1 MPDDRAKPDDREHVA
16 CVELSALPLQLL
28 LLDHPSWREHP
39 VAVVEADRPQA
50 KLLWVNERAR
60 ALRVLPGMRFA
71 AARSLAPQLRAS
83 VVGADRIE
91 RAVADL
97 FALLLDFSPRIEL
110 GHAGSGGKGEQ
121 DQPGTFW
128 VDPSGMVLLWG
139 DLDAWA
145 TAMHAALSHAGY
157 AAMVVVGFHRFRCLA
172 IARAA
177 VLRSS
182 DARDSQA
189 KVWVISDRRREA
201 RMASSVPLDR
211 LAISPRLRDDLA
223 GLGVR
228 TLGEFMA
235 LPGPELRVR
244 FGVEAER
251 LHQRGSDGHWA
262 PLQARALVDPVRE
275 QIELDP
281 PEGDLSRLL
290 FRIKPVLERL
300 LEQLAGRGSAM
311 SALHLRMCLDHAEP
325 IEQRLEPAA
334 PTLDTMQ
341 MLELLRLRLDALQL
355 HAAVESF
362 ALELEG
368 QRADPRQIALFRAQ
382 VRRDLEAADRA
393 LARLTAAL
401 GPEAV
406 TRPQLR
412 PAHLPE
418 ARCSW
423 VPISHVRFPEAR
435 NMQIEGE
442 LAPRIRR
449 VLARPRLLPPRSRHE
464 PDGWIIEPELGP
476 VEQMQGPFR
485 ASGGWWVR
493 EVERDYYFAWT
504 RSRAILWVF
513 YDRPRRRWFLH
524 GWLE

>member
-1 MPDDRAKPDDREHVA
+1 MPAKAPAEDRERVA
-16 CVELSALPLQLL
+16 CVELPALPLQLL
-28 LLDHPSWREHP
+28 LLDQPSWREHP

-83 VVGADRIE
+83 VIAADRIE
-91 RAVADL
+91 RAIADL
-97 FALLLDFSPRIEL
+97 FALLIDFSPRVEP
-110 GHAGSGGKGEQ
+110 AERE
-121 DQPGTFW
+121 QPGTFW
-128 VDPSGMVLLWG
+128 VDPSGMVMLWG
-139 DLDAWA
+139 ELDSWA
-145 TAMHAALSHAGY
+145 AAMHAALRQAGY
-157 AAMVVVGFHRFRCLA
+157 VATVVVGFHRFRCHA
-172 IARAA
+172 IARAQVA
-177 VLRSS
+177 QHQRAS
-182 DARDSQA
+182 
-189 KVWVISDRRREA
+189 VWVLSDRRREA
-201 RMASSVPLDR
+201 RMAAVVPLDR

-244 FGVEAER
+244 FGIEAER
-251 LHQRGSDGHWA
+251 LHQRGCDGHWA
-262 PLQARALVDPVRE
+262 PMQARELVDPVRARL
-275 QIELDP
+275 ELEP
-281 PEGDLSRLL
+281 PEADLSRLL

-300 LEQLAGRGSAM
+300 LEQLAERGSAM
-311 SALHLRMCLDHAEP
+311 SALQLQLELDHADS

-341 MLELLRLRLDALQL
+341 TLELLRLRLDALAL
-355 HAAVESF
+355 PAAVESF
-362 ALELEG
+362 TLALEG

-393 LARLTAAL
+393 LARVRAAL

-418 ARCSW
+418 ARSSW
-423 VPISHVRFPEAR
+423 VPAAHVRFPEAR

-442 LAPRIRR
+442 LPPRMRR
-449 VLARPRLLPPRSRHE
+449 LLHRPRLLPPRPRNE

-476 VEQMQGPFR
+476 VERLHGPYR

-493 EVERDYYFAWT
+493 EVERDYYFAET
-504 RSRAILWVF
+504 RSGVVLWVF
-513 YDRPRRRWFLH
+513 YDRPRRRWFVH

>member
-1 MPDDRAKPDDREHVA
+1 MPDDREQVA
-16 CVELSALPLQLL
+16 CVELPALPLQLL
-28 LLDHPSWREHP
+28 LLDHPTWREHP

-83 VVGADRIE
+83 VIGAERVE

-110 GHAGSGGKGEQ
+110 GESEH
-121 DQPGTFW
+121 PGTFW

-139 DLDAWA
+139 DIGAWA
-145 TAMHAALSHAGY
+145 MAMQQALHQAGY
-157 AAMVVVGFHRFRCLA
+157 AATVVVGFHRFRCLA
-172 IARAA
+172 IARAQVVREQQHA
-177 VLRSS
+177 N
-182 DARDSQA
+182 
-189 KVWVISDRRREA
+189 VWVISDARREA
-201 RMASSVPLDR
+201 RMAAGVPLDR
-211 LAISPRLRDDLA
+211 LTISPRLRDDLA

-275 QIELDP
+275 KLELDP
-281 PEGDLSRLL
+281 PEADLARLL

-300 LEQLAGRGSAM
+300 LEQLAARGSAM
-311 SALHLRMCLDHAEP
+311 SALHLRLDLEHASP
-325 IEQRLEPAA
+325 IDERLEPAA

-355 HAAVESF
+355 RAPVESF

-368 QRADPRQIALFRAQ
+368 QRADPRQIVLFRAQ

-393 LARLTAAL
+393 LARLCAAL

-418 ARCSW
+418 ARSSF
-423 VPISHVRFPEAR
+423 VPVNHVRFPESR

-442 LAPRIRR
+442 IAPRIRR
-449 VLARPRLLPPRSRHE
+449 LLARPRLLPPRPRNE

-476 VEQMQGPFR
+476 VEQMHGPFR

-493 EVERDYYFAWT
+493 EVERDYYFAQT
-504 RSRAILWVF
+504 RSKTILWVF
-513 YDRPRRRWFLH
+513 YDRPRRRWFMH

>member
-1 MPDDRAKPDDREHVA
+1 MDVPEDRERVA
-16 CVELSALPLQLL
+16 CIELPALPLQLL
-28 LLDHPSWREHP
+28 MLDQPSWREHP

-83 VVGADRIE
+83 VVGTDRIE

-97 FALLLDFSPRIEL
+97 FALLLDFSPRVEI
-110 GHAGSGGKGEQ
+110 GEA

-139 DLDAWA
+139 DLGAWA
-145 TAMHAALSHAGY
+145 MAMQQALNQAGFAAA
-157 AAMVVVGFHRFRCLA
+157 VIVGFHRFRCLA
-172 IARAA
+172 IARAQ
-177 VLRSS
+177 VLSS
-182 DARDSQA
+182 SSGHAN
-189 KVWVISDRRREA
+189 VWVISDRRREA
-201 RMASSVPLDR
+201 RMAASVPLDR
-211 LAISPRLRDDLA
+211 LAIAPRLRDDLA
-223 GLGVR
+223 GLGIR

-244 FGVEAER
+244 FGVEAEK
-251 LHQRGSDGHWA
+251 LHQRGSDDHWA
-262 PLQARALVDPVRE
+262 PLQARALVDPVCERV
-275 QIELDP
+275 ELEP
-281 PEGDLSRLL
+281 PEADLDRLL

-300 LEQLAGRGSAM
+300 LEQLAERGCAM
-311 SALHLRMCLDHAEP
+311 SALHLRLDLERAEA

-341 MLELLRLRLDALQL
+341 VLELLRLRLDALQL
-355 HAAVESF
+355 KSGVGAAIESF

-368 QRADPRQIALFRAQ
+368 QRTDPRQIALFRTQ

-393 LARLTAAL
+393 IARLCAAL
-401 GPEAV
+401 GSEAV

-418 ARCSW
+418 ARSSF
-423 VPISHVRFPEAR
+423 VPTQHVRFPDAR
-435 NMQIEGE
+435 QMQIEGE
-442 LAPRIRR
+442 HPPRIRR
-449 VLARPRLLPPRSRHE
+449 LLARPRLLPPRPRNE
-464 PDGWIIEPELGP
+464 PDGWIIEPDLGP
-476 VEQMQGPFR
+476 VERLHGPFR

-493 EVERDYYFAWT
+493 EVERDYYFAET
-504 RSRAILWVF
+504 RSKAILWVF
-513 YDRPRRRWFLH
+513 YDRPRRRWYMH

>member
-1 MPDDRAKPDDREHVA
+1 MPDDREQVA
-16 CVELSALPLQLL
+16 CVELPALPLQLL
-28 LLDHPSWREHP
+28 LLDHPTWREHP

-71 AARSLAPQLRAS
+71 SARSLAPQLRAA
-83 VVGADRIE
+83 VIGAERVE

-110 GHAGSGGKGEQ
+110 DE
-121 DQPGTFW
+121 QPGTFW

-139 DLDAWA
+139 DLGAWA
-145 TAMHAALSHAGY
+145 MAIQKALGQAGY
-157 AAMVVVGFHRFRCLA
+157 AATVIVGFHRFRCLA
-172 IARAA
+172 IARAQVVREQPQQSGHA
-177 VLRSS
+177 N
-182 DARDSQA
+182 
-189 KVWVISDRRREA
+189 VWVIADRRREA
-201 RMASSVPLDR
+201 RMAAGVPLDR

-262 PLQARALVDPVRE
+262 PLQARELVDPVRE
-275 QIELDP
+275 QVELDP
-281 PEGDLSRLL
+281 PEGDLGRLL

-300 LEQLAGRGSAM
+300 LEQLAARGSAM
-311 SALHLRMCLDHAEP
+311 SALRLLLGLDHADS

-334 PTLDTMQ
+334 ATLDTMQ
-341 MLELLRLRLDALQL
+341 VLELLRLRLDALQL
-355 HAAVESF
+355 RAAVETF

-382 VRRDLEAADRA
+382 VRRDLEAGDRA
-393 LARLTAAL
+393 LARLCAAL

-418 ARCSW
+418 ARCSF
-423 VPISHVRFPEAR
+423 VPVNHVQFPEPR

-449 VLARPRLLPPRSRHE
+449 LLARPRLLPPRPRNE

-476 VEQMQGPFR
+476 VEEMHGPFR

-493 EVERDYYFAWT
+493 EVERDYYFAQT
-504 RSRAILWVF
+504 RSKTILWVY
-513 YDRPRRRWFLH
+513 YDRPRRRWFMH

>member
-1 MPDDRAKPDDREHVA
+1 MPDDREQVA
-16 CVELSALPLQLL
+16 CVELPALPLQLL
-28 LLDHPSWREHP
+28 LLDHPTWREHP

-83 VVGADRIE
+83 VIGAERVE

-110 GHAGSGGKGEQ
+110 DEQ
-121 DQPGTFW
+121 AGTFW

-139 DLDAWA
+139 DLGAWA
-145 TAMHAALSHAGY
+145 MAIQQALSQAGY
-157 AAMVVVGFHRFRCLA
+157 AATVIVGFHRFRCLA
-172 IARAA
+172 IARAQVVREPLA
-177 VLRSS
+177 NVGHTN
-182 DARDSQA
+182 
-189 KVWVISDRRREA
+189 VWVISDRRREA
-201 RMASSVPLDR
+201 RMAASVPLER
-211 LAISPRLRDDLA
+211 LGISPRLRDDLA

-262 PLQARALVDPVRE
+262 PLQARALVDPVHE
-275 QIELDP
+275 QVEVDP
-281 PEGDLSRLL
+281 PEGDLGRLL

-300 LEQLAGRGSAM
+300 LEQLAARGSAM
-311 SALHLRMCLDHAEP
+311 SALHLRIALDHADS

-341 MLELLRLRLDALQL
+341 VLELLRLRLDALQL
-355 HAAVESF
+355 VAAVESF

-382 VRRDLEAADRA
+382 VRRDLEAGDRA
-393 LARLTAAL
+393 LARLCAAL

-406 TRPQLR
+406 TRAQLR

-418 ARCSW
+418 ARWSW
-423 VPISHVRFPEAR
+423 VPVSHVQFPEAR
-435 NMQIEGE
+435 HMQIEGE

-449 VLARPRLLPPRSRHE
+449 LLERPRLLPPRPRNE

-476 VEQMQGPFR
+476 VEQMHGPFR

-493 EVERDYYFAWT
+493 EVERDYYFAQT
-504 RSRAILWVF
+504 RSKTILWVF
-513 YDRPRRRWFLH
+513 YDRPRRRWFMH

>member
-1 MPDDRAKPDDREHVA
+1 VPGPGWAFSADLEHWLHVQYDGAMPDDREQVA

-83 VVGADRIE
+83 VVGADRVE

-110 GHAGSGGKGEQ
+110 DQEQ
-121 DQPGTFW
+121 QGTFW

-139 DLDAWA
+139 DLGAWA
-145 TAMHAALSHAGY
+145 TALQEALSQAGY
-157 AAMVVVGFHRFRCLA
+157 AAMLVVGFHRFRCLA

-177 VLRSS
+177 IMRTPGVREQH
-182 DARDSQA
+182 AN
-189 KVWVISDRRREA
+189 VWVISDRRREA
-201 RMASSVPLDR
+201 RMAASVPLDR

-262 PLQARALVDPVRE
+262 PLQARALVDPVCE
-275 QIELDP
+275 QVELDP
-281 PEGDLSRLL
+281 PEGDLGRLL

-311 SALHLRMCLDHAEP
+311 SALHLR
-325 IEQRLEPAA
+325 
-334 PTLDTMQ
+334 
-341 MLELLRLRLDALQL
+341 LDALQL
-355 HAAVESF
+355 RAPVESF

-393 LARLTAAL
+393 LARLCAAL

-406 TRPQLR
+406 TRAQLR

-418 ARCSW
+418 ARSSW
-423 VPISHVRFPEAR
+423 VPVSHVRFPEAR
-435 NMQIEGE
+435 HMQIEGE
-442 LAPRIRR
+442 LGPRVRR
-449 VLARPRLLPPRSRHE
+449 VLSRPRLLPPRPRNE

-476 VEQMQGPFR
+476 VEQMHGPFR

-493 EVERDYYFAWT
+493 EVERDYYFAQT
-504 RSRAILWVF
+504 RSRTILWVF
-513 YDRPRRRWFLH
+513 YDRPRRRWFMH

>member
-1 MPDDRAKPDDREHVA
+1 MPDDREQVA

-28 LLDHPSWREHP
+28 LLDHPAWRGHP

-71 AARSLAPQLRAS
+71 SARSLAPQLRAS

-97 FALLLDFSPRIEL
+97 FALLLDFSPRIEVD
-110 GHAGSGGKGEQ
+110 HGGKGERE
-121 DQPGTFW
+121 QPGTFW

-139 DLDAWA
+139 DIGAWA
-145 TAMHAALSHAGY
+145 MAMQQALSQAGY

-177 VLRSS
+177 ILRTPNVREQH
-182 DARDSQA
+182 AN
-189 KVWVISDRRREA
+189 VWVIADPRREA
-201 RMASSVPLDR
+201 RMAASVPLDR

-262 PLQARALVDPVRE
+262 PLQARALVDPVGERL
-275 QIELDP
+275 ELDP
-281 PEGDLSRLL
+281 PEGDLGRLL

-311 SALHLRMCLDHAEP
+311 SALHLRLCLDHADP

-341 MLELLRLRLDALQL
+341 VLELLRLRLDALQL
-355 HAAVESF
+355 HAPVESF

-393 LARLTAAL
+393 LARLCAAL

-406 TRPQLR
+406 TRAQLR

-418 ARCSW
+418 ARSSW
-423 VPISHVRFPEAR
+423 VPISHVRFPEPR
-435 NMQIEGE
+435 HMQIEGE
-442 LAPRIRR
+442 LGPRIRR
-449 VLARPRLLPPRSRHE
+449 VLSRPRLLPPRPRHE
-464 PDGWIIEPELGP
+464 PDGWVIEPELGP
-476 VEQMQGPFR
+476 VEQMHGPFR

-493 EVERDYYFAWT
+493 EVERDYYFAQT
-504 RSRAILWVF
+504 RSKTILWVF
-513 YDRPRRRWFLH
+513 YDRPRRRWFVH

>member
-1 MPDDRAKPDDREHVA
+1 MSDDRDRVA
-16 CVELSALPLQLL
+16 CVELPALPLQLL

-71 AARSLAPQLRAS
+71 SARSLAPQLRAA

-97 FALLLDFSPRIEL
+97 FALLLDFSPRVEI
-110 GHAGSGGKGEQ
+110 GDP

-139 DLDAWA
+139 ELGAWA
-145 TAMHAALSHAGY
+145 QAMQQALQQSGHAAT
-157 AAMVVVGFHRFRCLA
+157 VIVGFHRFRCLA
-172 IARAA
+172 IARSAGVSRGSA
-177 VLRSS
+177 G
-182 DARDSQA
+182 
-189 KVWVISDRRREA
+189 VWVISDRRREA
-201 RMASSVPLDR
+201 RMAASVPLDR

-251 LHQRGSDGHWA
+251 LHQRGLDDHWA
-262 PLQARALVDPVRE
+262 PLQARALVDPVLERV
-275 QIELDP
+275 ELDP
-281 PEGDLSRLL
+281 PEADLGRLL

-311 SALHLRMCLDHAEP
+311 SALHLRLGLERTPEA
-325 IEQRLEPAA
+325 IEQRLEPAS

-341 MLELLRLRLDALQL
+341 VLELLRLRLDALQL
-355 HAAVESF
+355 SAHPDRAIESF
-362 ALELEG
+362 SLELEG
-368 QRADPRQIALFRAQ
+368 QRVDPRQIALFRAQ
-382 VRRDLEAADRA
+382 VRRDLEAGDRA
-393 LARLTAAL
+393 LARLCAAL
-401 GPEAV
+401 GPEAI

-418 ARCSW
+418 ARSSF
-423 VPISHVRFPEAR
+423 VPTNHLRFPESR
-435 NMQIEGE
+435 NMQIEGS

-449 VLARPRLLPPRSRHE
+449 LLQRPRLLPPRSRNE

-476 VEQMQGPFR
+476 VEKLHGPFR

-493 EVERDYYFAWT
+493 EVERDYYFAQT
-504 RSRAILWVF
+504 RSNAVLWVF
-513 YDRPRRRWFLH
+513 YDRPRRRWYLH